1 MENEKPLISV
11 ILPVYNVERFLKRCV
26 NSVRNQDY
34 KNLEI
39 LLINDGSTDNSGI
52 LCDDFAREDQR
63 IFVIHKANGG
73 LSDARNCG
81 IAQAKGKYITLIDS
95 DDDVKAGL

>member
-52 LCDDFAREDQR
+52 LCD
-63 IFVIHKANGG
+63 
-73 LSDARNCG
+73 
-81 IAQAKGKYITLIDS
+81 
-95 DDDVKAGL
+95 